1 MPEVTSHIAG
11 PDAVRKL
18 VRGRQGFIFDL
29 DGTLYR
35 GDRLIAGADEAVR
48 GLRGLGKRLAFVSN
62 KPIGTREDYA
72 AKLNRLGIT
81 CSTDEVINSPLV
93 LARYLQKHRPG
104 AKCFPVA
111 EEPVIKELLAHGLRI
126 SDDPKEIEVVVVA
139 FDRTFDY
146 RKLNIAYRA
155 SLHGADLIATNPDR
169 TCPMPDYDLPDAACM
184 IAAIEACTQ
193 RKVEP
198 IVGKPSEIML
208 REGLEILGLTA
219 PQCAM
224 VGDRPETD
232 MLMARRAGLAA
243 ILVLTGVTKA
253 EDLAALPVAADYV
266 LNSVADIADA
276 CASGA

>member
-1 MPEVTSHIAG
+1 MAKATCRTASKE
-11 PDAVRKL
+11 AVRRL
-18 VRGRQGFIFDL
+18 VQSTQGFIFDL

-35 GDRLIAGADEAVR
+35 GDQLIPRADEAVR
-48 GLRGLGKRLAFVSN
+48 CLRGLGKRLAFVSN
-62 KPIGTREDYA
+62 KPIGTREEYA
-72 AKLNRLGIT
+72 AKLNRLGIG
-81 CSTDEVINSPLV
+81 CSVDEVINSPLV

-111 EEPVIKELLAHGLRI
+111 EEPVIKELLAHGLRL
-126 SDDPKEIEVVVVA
+126 SEDPKEIEVVVVA

-155 SLHGADLIATNPDR
+155 SLHGAELIATNPDR

-208 REGLEILGLTA
+208 REGLEILGLKA
-219 PQCAM
+219 SQCAM

-232 MLMARRAGLAA
+232 MLMARRAGLVGV
-243 ILVLTGVTKA
+243 LVLTGVTSAGDLGSLPA
-253 EDLAALPVAADYV
+253 EPDYV
-266 LNSVADIADA
+266 LNSVADIASA
-276 CASGA
+276 CVP